1 MPEIRIGVGRLCPE
15 CGHDLILK
23 SGRYGLFVSCSD
35 YPNCNHTERWLEKI
49 GVTCPEDGGDIVEK
63 RTQKGRVFYSC
74 ENYPECEFSSWKRP
88 LPTPC
93 PSCGGLLVA
102 ANKNHAKCIIC
113 SLEFKL
119 DDLQKELG

>member
-1 MPEIRIGVGRLCPE
+1 MTAQ
-15 CGHDLILK
+15 
-23 SGRYGLFVSCSD
+23 
-35 YPNCNHTERWLEKI
+35 PNLNSLELNHKAI
-49 GVTCPEDGGDIVEK
+49 QGD
-63 RTQKGRVFYSC
+63 KGRVFYSC

-88 LPTPC
+88 LLIPC

-102 ANKNHAKCIIC
+102 ANKNQAKCIIC